1 MCAASIDNALYHLSL
16 DTRYCSSGDETLNG
30 ARNAIEEVGSEEAD
44 EHLTVII
51 SDANLRRYGIKVEEV
66 AKVLTGEH
74 TRVLA
79 ENADGDASR
88 R

>member
-1 MCAASIDNALYHLSL
+1 M
-16 DTRYCSSGDETLNG
+16 NG
-30 ARNAIEEVGSEEAD
+30 ARNAIEEVGSAEAD

-66 AKVLTGEH
+66 AKDLTGEH
-74 TRVLA
+74 TRVMS
-79 ENADGDASR
+79 EHADGDAYR